1 MIYNFMLFLR
11 YDVETIYIMLLCAPA
26 HASDQKGTWFM
37 DNLALLNLALCYM
50 EENLSENI
58 TAEDVARACYCS
70 PSSLQKLFRHVAH
83 YSVKEYIIKRRL
95 TRAARDLRDRP
106 QDSILDIALR
116 YCYQSNEAFTR
127 AFEAMWN
134 CSPSAY
140 RQQRSFADLCPRL
153 NPPGEYDYG
162 GKNMSWKR
170 NVDISELYDLF
181 MERRSCYFVCCD
193 IKSLI
198 PINEISRKAGDLAIA
213 ETAHRM
219 EQCSGPE
226 DLIFRIGGD
235 EFAMLT
241 ASEDPAHAR
250 QTADRI
256 LAMNGQTFT
265 YEDKTIPLSLHVG
278 ITRFDGHPLR
288 YNELFASLH
297 QSIEDS
303 KQ

>member
-1 MIYNFMLFLR
+1 
-11 YDVETIYIMLLCAPA
+11 
-26 HASDQKGTWFM
+26 M

-58 TAEDVARACYCS
+58 SAEDVARACYCS
-70 PSSLQKLFRHVAH
+70 PSSLQKLFRHLAQ

-95 TRAARDLRDRP
+95 TCAARDLRDRP

-127 AFEAMWN
+127 AFKAMWN

-140 RQQRSFADLCPRL
+140 RQERSFADLCPRL
-153 NPPGEYDYG
+153 KLPGEYDYG
-162 GKNMSWKR
+162 DENMSWKR

-181 MERRSCYFVCCD
+181 IERQGCYFVCCD
-193 IKSLI
+193 IKSMT
-198 PINEISRKAGDLAIA
+198 PINEISHKAGDLAIA

-219 EQCSGPE
+219 EQCCGPK
-226 DLIFRIGGD
+226 DLVFRIGGD
-235 EFAMLT
+235 EFALLT
-241 ASEDPAHAR
+241 ASEDADYAKGV
-250 QTADRI
+250 ADRI

-265 YEDKTIPLSLHVG
+265 YEGQQIPLKLYAD
-278 ITRFDGHPLR
+278 ITRFSGHPLR

-297 QSIEDS
+297 QTIDES
-303 KQ
+303 KK

>member
-1 MIYNFMLFLR
+1 
-11 YDVETIYIMLLCAPA
+11 
-26 HASDQKGTWFM
+26 M

-50 EENLSENI
+50 EENLSEDI

-70 PSSLQKLFRHVAH
+70 PSSLQKLFRQLAH

-106 QDSILDIALR
+106 RDSILDIALR

-140 RQQRSFADLCPRL
+140 RQGRSFADLCPRL
-153 NPPGEYDYG
+153 KLSGEYDYG
-162 GKNMSWKR
+162 DEDMNRKK
-170 NVDISELYDLF
+170 NVDITELYDLF
-181 MERRSCYFVCCD
+181 MERRNCYFVCCD

-219 EQCSGPE
+219 DQCSGTE

-241 ASEDPAHAR
+241 ASDDPTYAH
-250 QTADRI
+250 QVADRI
-256 LAMNGQTFT
+256 LAMNGQTFSF
-265 YEDKTIPLSLHVG
+265 EGREIPLNLYAGVVRFTGQPLH
-278 ITRFDGHPLR
+278 

-297 QSIEDS
+297 QSINES

>member
-1 MIYNFMLFLR
+1 
-11 YDVETIYIMLLCAPA
+11 
-26 HASDQKGTWFM
+26 M

-70 PSSLQKLFRHVAH
+70 PSSLQKLFRQLAH

-140 RQQRSFADLCPRL
+140 RQERSFADLCPKL
-153 NPPGEYDYG
+153 KPLGEYDYG
-162 GKNMSWKR
+162 DDDMNKK

-181 MERRSCYFVCCD
+181 IERRSCYFVCCD

-198 PINEISRKAGDLAIA
+198 PINEIAHKAGDLAIA

-241 ASEDPAHAR
+241 ASDDPAYAR
-250 QTADRI
+250 QVADRI
-256 LAMNGQTFT
+256 LSMNGQTFT
-265 YEDKTIPLSLHVG
+265 YEGREIPLSLYAG
-278 ITRFDGHPLR
+278 IVRFDGQSLR

-297 QSIEDS
+297 QSIRDS

>member
-1 MIYNFMLFLR
+1 
-11 YDVETIYIMLLCAPA
+11 
-26 HASDQKGTWFM
+26 M
-37 DNLALLNLALCYM
+37 DNLALLNMALCYM

-70 PSSLQKLFRHVAH
+70 PSSLQKLFRQLAH

-153 NPPGEYDYG
+153 KLSGEYDYG
-162 GKNMSWKR
+162 DENMNRKK

-181 MERRSCYFVCCD
+181 IERRSCYFVCCD

-198 PINEISRKAGDLAIA
+198 PINEIARKAGDLAIA

-241 ASEDPAHAR
+241 ASEDSAYAR

-256 LAMNGQTFT
+256 LAMNGRTFT
-265 YEDKTIPLSLHVG
+265 YEGREIPLTLYAG
-278 ITRFDGHPLR
+278 IVRFDGHPLR

-297 QSIEDS
+297 QSINES

>member
-1 MIYNFMLFLR
+1 
-11 YDVETIYIMLLCAPA
+11 
-26 HASDQKGTWFM
+26 M

-70 PSSLQKLFRHVAH
+70 PSNLQKLFRQLAH

-140 RQQRSFADLCPRL
+140 RHERSFADLCPRL
-153 NPPGEYDYG
+153 NLSEYDYG
-162 GKNMSWKR
+162 DEMMSRKKM
-170 NVDISELYDLF
+170 VDISELYDLF
-181 MERRSCYFVCCD
+181 KERKNCYFVCCD
-193 IKSLI
+193 IRSLV
-198 PINEISRKAGDLAIA
+198 PINEIARKAGDLAIA
-213 ETAHRM
+213 ETARRM
-219 EQCSGPE
+219 DQCCGPE
-226 DLIFRIGGD
+226 DLVFRIGGD

-241 ASEDPAHAR
+241 ASEDPAYAR
-250 QTADRI
+250 RIADQI
-256 LAMNGQTFT
+256 LSMNGQSFA
-265 YEDKTIPLSLHVG
+265 YEDREIPLCLYAE
-278 ITRFDGHPLR
+278 IARFTGKNLR
-288 YNELFASLH
+288 YSELFASLH
-297 QSIEDS
+297 QTIEDS

>member
-1 MIYNFMLFLR
+1 M
-11 YDVETIYIMLLCAPA
+11 E
-26 HASDQKGTWFM
+26 
-37 DNLALLNLALCYM
+37 NLALLNLALCYM
-50 EENLSENI
+50 EENLGENI

-70 PSSLQKLFRHVAH
+70 PSSLHKLFRRLAH

-95 TRAARDLRDRP
+95 TLAARDLRDRP

-116 YCYQSNEAFTR
+116 YCYQSNESFTR

-140 RQQRSFADLCPRL
+140 RQERSFADLCPRL
-153 NPPGEYDYG
+153 KLSGEYDYG
-162 GKNMSWKR
+162 DEDMNRKK

-181 MERRSCYFVCCD
+181 KERKNCYFVCCD
-193 IKSLI
+193 IMSLI
-198 PINEISRKAGDLAIA
+198 PINEISHKAGDLAIA

-219 EQCSGPE
+219 DQCGQAE

-241 ASEDPAHAR
+241 ASDDPAYAR
-250 QTADRI
+250 QIADRI

-265 YEDKTIPLSLHVG
+265 YEGREIPLSVYTD
-278 ITRFDGHPLR
+278 ITCFAEENLR
-288 YNELFASLH
+288 YRDLFAALH
-297 QSIEDS
+297 QTIDRSKIE
-303 KQ
+303 